1 MVSLK
6 RLINTKIAYIKS
18 KIPDSSNLATKALV
32 DMVENIIPAISNL
45 ATKTALTNLS
55 NSVPDISTSIKKSGY
70 DTKIKKIET
79 KYVSNTGLKLAQAN
93 IITEINFDAKI
104 IEVKDNI
111 KKNTKI

>member
-55 NSVPDISTSIKKSGY
+55 NSVPGISTSIKKVAM
-70 DTKIKKIET
+70 TQKLKK
-79 KYVSNTGLKLAQAN
+79 LKPNMSAIL
-93 IITEINFDAKI
+93 D
-104 IEVKDNI
+104 
-111 KKNTKI
+111 